1 MLINEVDDDVRG
13 GTSHYSMPSV
23 NSRLQV
29 LGGHIS
35 GGKFDAFFNVFCI
48 LGVFLGGIWDSG
60 GGIPQEIA
68 GNNTAVCH
76 CMVKFY

>member
-1 MLINEVDDDVRG
+1 MTYGEVRATTVCPMLILD
-13 GTSHYSMPSV
+13 
-23 NSRLQV
+23 SRFWGDTY
-29 LGGHIS
+29 LGGE
-35 GGKFDAFFNVFCI
+35 FDAFFNVFCI

-60 GGIPQEIA
+60 GGGKSPQEIA